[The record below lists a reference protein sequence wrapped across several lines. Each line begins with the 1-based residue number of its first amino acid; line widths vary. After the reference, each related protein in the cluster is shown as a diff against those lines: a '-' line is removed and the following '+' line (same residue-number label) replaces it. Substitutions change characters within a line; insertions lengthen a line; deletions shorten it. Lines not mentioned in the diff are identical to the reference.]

1 MNATHASAISQRCL
15 ARMRGRRG
23 ARMRGSVIVN
33 AIIAVSLI
41 LVVLIGTELG
51 YMFYM
56 KRELQK
62 TADLAALSGAQA
74 LLPAS
79 CGNATAAAVANAA
92 QNMPSLLTPMTAAE
106 VECGNW
112 NPTLRA
118 APLHFGVPDTGQIL
132 NAVRVTLTRTA
143 PLLLPTLPGNQS
155 FAISVEALAAKKQP
169 LASLS
174 IRSTIVSI
182 DTQRSAILNALFG
195 GLLGGSLDVSV
206 AGWQGLLD
214 TNIKLLDFL
223 DQLKLDLG
231 LSAATYDEVLGTS
244 VNAGVLLQSM
254 IKVMERGGSSADIS
268 VQALQKLLAAAQTSP
283 VALSPGEL
291 LNIASGTDA
300 AGLQTDVQL
309 FELVQGVVQLANGK
323 NALAA
328 DIPVNV
334 PGIAGITAKV
344 RAIEAPQVSAVGNPS
359 LIDPNLGVNDPN
371 KIYVRTAQIRLLLSL
386 NLSGVGSV
394 VSGVGSAASAALTPL
409 ANFLRPLTT
418 LSLDNLVPDL
428 VGTLVC
434 GGGGFLVP
442 ECEEMQVIYTSAL
455 AAPIDVSISSG
466 NGSALVTGHTC
477 GAGDSKTLDVRATT
491 SIARLNIGKVS
502 NALSSSQAATA
513 EPIDIVEI
521 GYRVAKPGFCLL
533 SVLCTG
539 TKWMNAAGSF
549 VDDEASAKK
558 TVIAGLGLVINADV
572 GGSASD
578 HTLTYT
584 APAAANLPEIDA
596 APYDGAGTD
605 PSFRP
610 ISAQSLAEGL
620 GSTLAGIQIQPYK
633 SDTSGIL
640 GPLLNGTLSL
650 VSGLLN
656 TLQTLVK
663 TALAPLLDPAINLLL
678 DLSGIDLAKAEVGA
692 RLSCNRSVELV
703 Y

>member
-15 ARMRGRRG
+15 ARTRGRRG

-214 TNIKLLDFL
+214 SNIKLLDFL

-394 VSGVGSAASAALTPL
+394 VSGVGSAALAAVAPL
-409 ANFLRPLTT
+409 ANFLKTVAT
-418 LSLDNLVPDL
+418 LSLDNIVPDL
-428 VGTLVC
+428 IGTLVC
-434 GGGGFLVP
+434 GGFPLP
-442 ECEEMQVIYTSAL
+442 ECKEMQVIYTSAL

-466 NGSALVTGHTC
+466 NGSALVTDHTC
-477 GAGDSKTLDVRATT
+477 GAGDSKTLDVRAST

-513 EPIDIVEI
+513 EPVDIVEI
-521 GYRVAKPGFCLL
+521 GYRVAKPSFCAL
-533 SVLCTG
+533 SLLCTG
-539 TKWMNAAGSF
+539 TKWRNAAGNF

-558 TVIAGLGLVINADV
+558 TVISGLGLVINSDV

-596 APYDGAGTD
+596 APYDGAGSD
-605 PSFRP
+605 PSFQP
-610 ISAQSLAEGL
+610 ISAQSLVQGL
-620 GSTLAGIQIQPYK
+620 SSTLAGIQIQPYQ

-650 VSGLLN
+650 VSGLLS
-656 TLQTLVK
+656 TLQTIIK
-663 TALAPLLDPAINLLL
+663 NALAPLFDPAVNLLL
-678 DLSGIDLAKAEVGA
+678 DLLGIDLAKAEVGA
-692 RLSCNRSVELV
+692 RLSCNRGVELV

>member
-1 MNATHASAISQRCL
+1 
-15 ARMRGRRG
+15 
-23 ARMRGSVIVN
+23 MRGSVIVN
-33 AIIAVSLI
+33 AVIAVSFI

-112 NPTLRA
+112 DPTLRA
-118 APLHFGVPDTGQIL
+118 APLHFGVPGTGQIL

-155 FAISVEALAAKKQP
+155 FAITVEAMAAKKQP

-174 IRSTIVSI
+174 IRSTIASI
-182 DTQRSAILNALFG
+182 DTQRSVILNALFG

-254 IKVMERGGSSADIS
+254 VTVMERGGSSADIS
-268 VQALQKLLAAAQTSP
+268 VQTLQKLLAAAQTSP
-283 VALSPGEL
+283 VALSPGDL

-300 AGLQTDVQL
+300 AGLRTDVQL

-328 DIPVNV
+328 DIPLNV

-371 KIYVRTAQIRLLLSL
+371 KIFVRTAQIRLLLSVNLTGLGAAFSGPLSIALEALSPIINFLNSVSTL
-386 NLSGVGSV
+386 NLGTIVSDLIGAVG
-394 VSGVGSAASAALTPL
+394 
-409 ANFLRPLTT
+409 
-418 LSLDNLVPDL
+418 
-428 VGTLVC
+428 C
-434 GGGGFLVP
+434 GGLLPSCAIERVVYA
-442 ECEEMQVIYTSAL
+442 EAL
-455 AAPIDVSISSG
+455 PATIEIGVSSG
-466 NGSALVTGHTC
+466 NGTALVAGHTC
-477 GAGDSKTLDVRATT
+477 GGDDSKTLNVLAST
-491 SIARLNIGKVS
+491 SVARLNIGKVS
-502 NALSSSQAATA
+502 NALSSSLPATA
-513 EPIDIVEI
+513 EAVDIVEI
-521 GYRVAKPGFCLL
+521 GYREARFDSCVL
-533 SVLCTG
+533 SICSETRWWKTASG
-539 TKWMNAAGSF
+539 TLVTDK
-549 VDDEASAKK
+549 ASAKK
-558 TVIAGLGLVINADV
+558 TIIAGLGLVINSDV
-572 GGSASD
+572 AGSASGQA
-578 HTLTYT
+578 LTYT

-596 APYDGAGTD
+596 APYDGAGSD
-605 PSFRP
+605 PSFQP

-620 GSTLAGIQIQPYK
+620 SSTLAGIQIQPYK

-656 TLQTLVK
+656 TLQTVVK

-678 DLSGIDLAKAEVGA
+678 DLLGIDLAKAEVGA

>member
-1 MNATHASAISQRCL
+1 
-15 ARMRGRRG
+15 
-23 ARMRGSVIVN
+23 MRGSVIVN

-143 PLLLPTLPGNQS
+143 PLLLPALPGNQS

-174 IRSTIVSI
+174 IRSAIVSI
-182 DTQRSAILNALFG
+182 DTQRSVILNALFG

-231 LSAATYDEVLGTS
+231 LNAATYDEVLGTS

-300 AGLQTDVQL
+300 AGLQTDIQL

-386 NLSGVGSV
+386 NLSGLGTALADVGST
-394 VSGVGSAASAALTPL
+394 ALATLSPI
-409 ANFLRPLTT
+409 ANFLDSVATPDF
-418 LSLDNLVPDL
+418 DNLVPDL
-428 VGTLVC
+428 IGIVAC
-434 GGGGFLVP
+434 GGIFP
-442 ECEEMQVIYTSAL
+442 SCTPMKVIYTTAL
-455 AAPIDVSISSG
+455 ATPIDVSVSSG

-477 GAGDSKTLDVRATT
+477 GSDDSKTLNAQAST
-491 SIARLNIGKVS
+491 SLARINVGKVS
-502 NALSSSQAATA
+502 NALSSSQPATA
-513 EPIDIVEI
+513 EPVEILEI
-521 GYRVAKPGFCLL
+521 GYREAKYDSCLL
-533 SVLCTG
+533 SLLCFGEKWKTSSG
-539 TKWMNAAGSF
+539 TF
-549 VDDEASAKK
+549 VTDKESAKK
-558 TVIAGLGLVINADV
+558 TVISGLGLVINSDV
-572 GGSASD
+572 GGSASGQS
-578 HTLTYT
+578 LTYT

-596 APYDGAGTD
+596 APYDGAGSD
-605 PSFRP
+605 PSFQP
-610 ISAQSLAEGL
+610 ISAQSLVQGL
-620 GSTLAGIQIQPYK
+620 SSTLAGIQIQPYQ

-650 VSGLLN
+650 VSGLLS
-656 TLQTLVK
+656 TLQTIIK
-663 TALAPLLDPAINLLL
+663 NALAPLFDPAVNLLL
-678 DLSGIDLAKAEVGA
+678 DLLGIDLAKAEVGA
-692 RLSCNRSVELV
+692 RLSCNRGVELV